1 MAPWRGAGPRMRGM
15 QKRVPATSTPLPPPV
30 VLTERQRTP
39 CMLAERELA
48 AQQRC
53 QHGSQEATK

>member
-1 MAPWRGAGPRMRGM
+1 MIKSQGGVRG
-15 QKRVPATSTPLPPPV
+15 VPATSTPLPPPV

-39 CMLAERELA
+39 CMLTERQLA

-53 QHGSQEATK
+53 QNVLHVPEAAREKKT